1 MTGYIIE
8 VQEDESGELFV
19 ELPDD
24 LIDVLDWEEGDILD
38 WKIKGDSVILSKLND
53 SSTVEPVEDEF

>member
-1 MTGYIIE
+1 MTVYIIE
-8 VQEDESGELFV
+8 VLEDKFGELFI

-24 LIDVLDWEEGDILD
+24 LIDVLDWEEGDVLD

-53 SSTVEPVEDEF
+53 SSPVEPVEDEF

>member
-8 VQEDESGELFV
+8 VQEDESGELFI